1 MKLNQWFI
9 LILVFTM
16 FSFVKSVDAATYS
29 PTDNLFDSTQA
40 DYLVQMANSQI
51 ENFTSLKYAIFQVN
65 DNYYLVAGKDVSVN
79 SNSIVFTDST
89 IISAI
94 RNTSGGYYGYYTYNT
109 STEVSTT
116 VSLNYILISNI
127 DTDKSV
133 TSSLFEDFKFKMNMV
148 NIGIF
153 VLGLCFA
160 IFVTKERRY

>member
-1 MKLNQWFI
+1 MKINQWFI
-9 LILVFTM
+9 LILVFIM
-16 FSFVKSVDAATYS
+16 FSFVKSVDAASYS
-29 PTDNLFDSTQA
+29 PTDNLFDSSQA
-40 DYLVQMANSQI
+40 DYLVQMSNSQI

-65 DNYYLVAGKDVSVN
+65 DDYYLVAGKDVSVN
-79 SNSIVFTDST
+79 SNSIVFTNST
-89 IISAI
+89 VISAI
-94 RNTSGGYYGYYTYNT
+94 RNDSSYYGRYTYNT

>member
-9 LILVFTM
+9 LILIFVM
-16 FSFVKSVDAATYS
+16 FSFVKPVNAASYS

-51 ENFTSLKYAIFQVN
+51 PNFTSLKYAIFQVD

-79 SNSIVFTDST
+79 SNSVVFTNST
-89 IISAI
+89 VISAI
-94 RNTSGGYYGYYTYNT
+94 RNTSGGYYGYFTYNT
-109 STEVSTT
+109 SIEASTT
-116 VSLNYILISNI
+116 VFLGYVIQSNV

-133 TSSLFEDFKFKMNMV
+133 TSPLFNDFQFKMNMV

-153 VLGLCFA
+153 ILGLCFA

>member
-1 MKLNQWFI
+1 MKINQWFI
-9 LILVFTM
+9 LILFFIM
-16 FSFVKSVDAATYS
+16 FSFVKSVDAASYS
-29 PTDNLFDSTQA
+29 PTDNLFDSSQA

-65 DNYYLVAGKDVSVN
+65 DDYYLVAGKDVSVN
-79 SNSIVFTDST
+79 SNSIVFTNST
-89 IISAI
+89 VISAI
-94 RNTSGGYYGYYTYNT
+94 RNDSSYYGRYTYNT

>member
-1 MKLNQWFI
+1 MKINQWFI
-9 LILVFTM
+9 LILVFIM
-16 FSFVKSVDAATYS
+16 FSFVKSVDAASYS
-29 PTDNLFDSTQA
+29 PTDNLFDSSQA

-65 DNYYLVAGKDVSVN
+65 DDYYLVAGKDVSVN
-79 SNSIVFTDST
+79 SNSIVFTNST
-89 IISAI
+89 VISAI
-94 RNTSGGYYGYYTYNT
+94 RNDSSYYGRYTYNT

>member
-1 MKLNQWFI
+1 MKFNQWFI

-16 FSFVKSVDAATYS
+16 FSFVKSVDAASYS

-51 ENFTSLKYAIFQVN
+51 PNFTSLKFSIFQVD
-65 DNYYLVAGKDVSVN
+65 DNYYLVAGKDVTVN
-79 SNSIVFTDST
+79 SNSIVFTNST
-89 IISAI
+89 VISAI
-94 RNTSGGYYGYYTYNT
+94 RNDSSYYGRYTYNT
-109 STEVSTT
+109 SNEASTT
-116 VSLNYILISNI
+116 VYLGYVIQSNV

-133 TSSLFEDFKFKMNMV
+133 TSALFNDFQFKMNMV

-153 VLGLCFA
+153 ILGLCFA